1 MSLKQISAER
11 IGVLKGVVATTL
23 VCSIAAGLGL
33 YLLKEKHEEDLD
45 ELEKDTARFCLDW
58 ATEHYERAIR
68 RREKEARKTN
78 SQDVD
83 GVDALPAEVDAMIP
97 CEGSVENR
105 E

>member
-11 IGVLKGVVATTL
+11 IGVLKGVVSTTL
-23 VCSIAAGLGL
+23 VFSIATGLGL
-33 YLLKEKHEEDLD
+33 YLLKEKHEEKLD

-58 ATEHYERAIR
+58 AAEHYERAIR
-68 RREKEARKTN
+68 RREKEARKPN
-78 SQDVD
+78 SQDVE
-83 GVDALPAEVDAMIP
+83 GTDALQTEVDATIP

>member
-1 MSLKQISAER
+1 MSLKQISTER
-11 IGVLKGVVATTL
+11 AGVLKCVVATTM
-23 VCSIAAGLGL
+23 VFSIAAGLGL
-33 YLLKEKHEEDLD
+33 YLLKEKHEEELD

-58 ATEHYERAIR
+58 AAEHYERTIR

-78 SQDVD
+78 SRDVE
-83 GVDALPAEVDAMIP
+83 GTDALQTEVYAMIP